1 MSKRR
6 KGRVSKKGARMKS
19 RVSEK
24 RKRRTN
30 KND

>member
-6 KGRVSKKGARMKS
+6 KGRVSKIGVTMKS